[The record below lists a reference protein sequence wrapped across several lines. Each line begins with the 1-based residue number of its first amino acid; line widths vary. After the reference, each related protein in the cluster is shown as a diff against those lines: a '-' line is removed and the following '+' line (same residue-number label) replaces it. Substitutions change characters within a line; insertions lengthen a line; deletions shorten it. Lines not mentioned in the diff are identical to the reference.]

1 MKSINVFSDTREKS
15 SCFSFQTDLLSINV
29 SKLINIFWML
39 HFLFYIS
46 TYRKAAGSNTSSLEA
61 HVGFF
66 RLLRGHSSITSS
78 KRWVGGVRKWQ
89 FLMIYSTVNHQRSGW
104 VGLKKSKTWWRNTW
118 MPPIIWNLHWNFTD
132 VSMLSKEVTSSLS
145 RKYFNKFEN
154 FQCPIFWTNIIPSLD
169 VFLHLWHSLNA
180 KSAVHWK
187 LGHCIF
193 ASRNMYL

>member
-1 MKSINVFSDTREKS
+1 
-15 SCFSFQTDLLSINV
+15 
-29 SKLINIFWML
+29 
-39 HFLFYIS
+39 
-46 TYRKAAGSNTSSLEA
+46 
-61 HVGFF
+61 
-66 RLLRGHSSITSS
+66 
-78 KRWVGGVRKWQ
+78 
-89 FLMIYSTVNHQRSGW
+89 MIYSTVSHQRGEW
-104 VGLKKSKTWWRNTW
+104 VGQKKSKTWWRNTW

-154 FQCPIFWTNIIPSLD
+154 FQCPTFWTNIIPSLD

-193 ASRNMYL
+193 ASRNMYLLFAIWWCQGFTDNWVILNKLPGKELQVMAKGQLISKCLFVVLNSSKKRTKKFDLTTVIPQVELFSFNFWKIEDTKNTFQN

>member
-1 MKSINVFSDTREKS
+1 MFDIWKYCDTNSYKLRTQCVRICYS
-15 SCFSFQTDLLSINV
+15 AIFFLILS
-29 SKLINIFWML
+29 
-39 HFLFYIS
+39 
-46 TYRKAAGSNTSSLEA
+46 T
-61 HVGFF
+61 FF
-66 RLLRGHSSITSS
+66 IRDHSSITSS
-78 KRWVGGVRKWQ
+78 ERWVGGVRKCQ
-89 FLMIYSTVNHQRSGW
+89 FLMIYSTVHHQRSGW

-154 FQCPIFWTNIIPSLD
+154 FQCPTFWTNIIPSLD